1 MLLVISAP
9 SGAGK
14 TTIVKEVLNQFPS
27 FRFSVSATTREMR
40 PGERDGKDYFFLS
53 KSEFERRIANGE
65 LVEFEEIYS
74 NYYGTL
80 KSEVEKAIL
89 ANEDVVFDVDVNGG
103 LAIKKRFPQAVTIF
117 VKPPTFD
124 ALKNRLEKR
133 GSETK
138 AQIERRLSRVPM
150 ELEKGELYDY
160 IIINDQLARAVT
172 QVFEV
177 ISNKMKEFSSGTK
190 TN

>member
-65 LVEFEEIYS
+65 LVECEEIYS